1 MRRETKIPGKT
12 GASRVVV
19 LVLGSGGGLRHLVQ
33 ARLGEIKPS
42 APLASHSNL
51 VWIKSKLGALAA
63 PLHARSNFPLFRDG
77 DIKCKSICFGV
88 QPL

>member
-1 MRRETKIPGKT
+1 M
-12 GASRVVV
+12 VV

-77 DIKCKSICFGV
+77 DIKCKWCAASINLCNRTA
-88 QPL
+88 QNRANTHTIE